1 MIAVCAGTGKLWQW
15 EWSLTQ
21 DRIAVLLIAQWLESG
36 LYWGKI
42 IGTLAGLAM
51 RNPWA
56 ALVGFILGH
65 QFDRGFASRYRLFEK
80 QGADIPRVSED
91 FVRALFQS
99 IGHLSKVDGRVTEDE
114 IRAARMVMHRLS
126 LNPAQVRRAIGWF
139 DAGKEPG
146 FPLAQRMRELRRVG
160 ARSAADRQTFVRLLL
175 EVVLAKNSLRKEE
188 RALIWKIC
196 NEFDIGRVELA
207 QLEAMIRAQKGF
219 KRSPAGD
226 ADAARVRH
234 AYDALGVNADA
245 SNDDVKKAY
254 RRLMNKN
261 HPDKI
266 AGSNPAPDVVQEAE
280 RRTRE
285 VRRAYELLKAR
296 RSIR

>member
-1 MIAVCAGTGKLWQW
+1 MIAVCAGSGKPPQW
-15 EWSLTQ
+15 EWLPSH
-21 DRIAVLLIAQWLESG
+21 DRIAVLLIAQRLESR

-56 ALVGFILGH
+56 AMAGFILGH
-65 QFDRGFASRYRLFEK
+65 QFDRGFASRFRLFEK
-80 QGADIPRVSED
+80 QGADMSRVSED
-91 FVRALFQS
+91 FVRALFEAM
-99 IGHLSKVDGRVTEDE
+99 GHLAKVDGRVSEDE
-114 IRAARMVMHRLS
+114 IRQARMVMHRLS

-146 FPLAQRMRELRRVG
+146 FSLVQRMRELRRVS
-160 ARSAADRQTFVRLLL
+160 ARSASERLTFVRLLL
-175 EVVLAKNSLRKEE
+175 EVVMAKGRLKKEE

-196 NEFDIGRVELA
+196 TEFDIGRVELA
-207 QLEAMIRAQKGF
+207 QLEAMIRAQRGF

-234 AYDALGVNADA
+234 AYEALGIQVDA
-245 SNDDVKKAY
+245 SNDEVKTAY

-261 HPDKI
+261 HPDKLS
-266 AGSNPAPDVVQEAE
+266 GSNPDADVITEAE

-285 VRRAYELLKAR
+285 VRGAYELLKAR